1 MIKKIIFLIVTLAIL
16 TLYSSKD
23 IASAQ
28 AAATVPVNVTVNGSL
43 VITDASNDSMAGT
56 NPNINVNLSVTPDL
70 GAAIVTGQANFRIRT
85 NRAAWRLTAQRTTSN
100 AGGTGLADTDVTLSV
115 AKSAGSTGNASAG
128 ALVAPFTAA
137 TTLNSIPTATS
148 ADVISGT
155 AKTSSAKDGTN
166 TNNYFQVNTTYGVA
180 PDFFYT
186 PGTYS
191 TTITYNLVS
200 P

>member
-1 MIKKIIFLIVTLAIL
+1 MTKKIVFLFLIL
-16 TLYSSKD
+16 TVLVLYSSED
-23 IASAQ
+23 NASAQ
-28 AAATVPVNVTVNGSL
+28 AAATVPINVTVNGAL

-56 NPNINVNLSVTPDL
+56 NPTLNVNLSVTPDL
-70 GAAIVTGQANFRIRT
+70 GQSNVTGQANFRIRT
-85 NRAAWRLTAQRTTSN
+85 NRNTWRLTAQRTASN
-100 AGGTGLADTDVTLSV
+100 AGSTGIADTDVTLSV
-115 AKSAGSTGNASAG
+115 AKSAGSNGNANAG
-128 ALVAPFTAA
+128 SLVAPFTSA
-137 TTLNSIPTATS
+137 TNLNSIPTATS
-148 ADVISGT
+148 ADVVSGT

-166 TNNYFQVNTTYGVA
+166 TNNYFQVNTTYGIA

>member
-1 MIKKIIFLIVTLAIL
+1 MKKLFFTIAIVAIL
-16 TLYSSKD
+16 ALYSSED

-28 AAATVPVNVTVNGSL
+28 AAATVPINVTVNGSL
-43 VITDASNDSMAGT
+43 VITDASNDGMAGT

-70 GAAIVTGQANFRIRT
+70 GQSTVTGQANFRIRT
-85 NRAAWRLTAQRTTSN
+85 NRTAWRLTAQRTASN
-100 AGGTGLADTDVTLSV
+100 AGGTGIADTDVTLSV

-128 ALVAPFTAA
+128 TLVAPFNAAA
-137 TTLNSIPTATS
+137 TLNNVPTASS
-148 ADVISGT
+148 ADVVSGT
-155 AKTSSAKDGTN
+155 AKTSSIKDGNN
-166 TNNYFQVNTTYGVA
+166 TNNYFQVNTTYGVS

-191 TTITYNLVS
+191 TTVTYNLVS

>member
-1 MIKKIIFLIVTLAIL
+1 MMKKLFFTISIVAIL
-16 TLYSSKD
+16 ALYSSKD

-28 AAATVPVNVTVNGSL
+28 AAATVPINVTVNGSL
-43 VITDASNDSMAGT
+43 VITDASNDSMSGT

-70 GAAIVTGQANFRIRT
+70 GQSTVTGQANFRIRT
-85 NRAAWRLTAQRTTSN
+85 NRTAWRLTAQRTASN
-100 AGGTGLADTDVTLSV
+100 SGGTGIADTDVTLSV

-128 ALVAPFTAA
+128 ALVAPFNAAA
-137 TTLNSIPTATS
+137 TLNNVPTASS
-148 ADVISGT
+148 ADVVSGT
-155 AKTSSAKDGTN
+155 AKTSSVKDGNN
-166 TNNYFQVNTTYGVA
+166 TNNYFQVNTTYGVS

-191 TTITYNLVS
+191 TTVTYNLVS